1 MFPCNVSGNIIQ
13 ELLVEPTMSCEDQN
27 RNTVDNFVSG
37 MQKRK
42 RGRPR
47 KIVVE
52 QSLNNGQS
60 SSSTTVSVE
69 KGFVAFIHSYFGFKL
84 TDSKLCF
91 ITTQIY

>member
-1 MFPCNVSGNIIQ
+1 MFPCHVSGNVIQ
-13 ELLVEPTMSCEDQN
+13 ELLMEPTMPCENQH

-52 QSLNNGQS
+52 QSLNKARS
-60 SSSTTVSVE
+60 SSSTALSVE
-69 KGFVAFIHSYFGFKL
+69 KGFVAFIHSYFAFKL
-84 TDSKLCF
+84 TGSKLRF
-91 ITTQIY
+91 FTIQIY